1 MRPSDNCAHT
11 GSMNLSDR
19 LRVKPGRTITLSDYN
34 ADATPGCRKK
44 EDVDEIFE
52 ETTKKLAEL
61 QYLLYAEN
69 KRALLVVLQAMDTG
83 GKDGTIR
90 HVLTRLNPAGCD
102 VKAFKAPTAPELD
115 HDYLWRIHHAVPPRG
130 EIGIFNRSHYED
142 VIAVRVH
149 RLTPR
154 AVWEKRFE
162 QINLFEHFLVENNVT
177 IVKIFLHISKGE
189 QKQRLEERI
198 KNPERHWKLSP
209 ADLAERKYWRQYQ
222 KAYEGALSRCSTKWA
237 PWFIIPADK
246 KWYRDHAVS
255 QILLET
261 LESMKMK
268 FPKPTF
274 DPSKLKLT

>member
-1 MRPSDNCAHT
+1 MRILDH
-11 GSMNLSDR
+11 MNLTER
-19 LRVKPGRTITLSDYN
+19 LRVKPGRTIALSDYSS
-34 ADATPGCRKK
+34 DSTPGCRRK
-44 EDVDEIFE
+44 EDVDKIFE
-52 ETTKKLAEL
+52 ETTSKLAEL
-61 QYLLYAEN
+61 QYLLYAEG
-69 KRALLVVLQAMDTG
+69 KRSLLIVLQAMDTG

-102 VKAFKAPTAPELD
+102 VKAFKAPTAPELN
-115 HDYLWRIHHAVPPRG
+115 HDYLWRIHQAVPPKG

-154 AVWEKRFE
+154 SVWEKRFE
-162 QINLFEHFLVENNVT
+162 QINLFEHFLVANDVT
-177 IVKIFLHISKGE
+177 IIKIFLHISKAE
-189 QKQRLEERI
+189 QKERLEARI
-198 KNPERHWKLSP
+198 KDPKKHWKLTP

-246 KWYRDHAVS
+246 KWYRDYAVS

-274 DPSKLKLT
+274 DPSKIKVS